1 MSETV
6 SWVLEAKVKDGAF
19 DDAKALMD
27 EMSAATQ
34 ADEPGAL
41 AYEWFASEDKTKICL
56 YERYAD
62 SAATMVHLG
71 NFGSKFA
78 DRMMALMEPKTPKA
92 ETGRPGSRWVEGR
105 RLAVALTASEECLRK
120 WSKE

>member
-6 SWVLEAKVKDGAF
+6 SWVLKAKVKDGAF

-78 DRMMALMEPKTPKA
+78 DRMMALMEPTGLTVFGDPSA
-92 ETGRPGSRWVEGR
+92 EVRAG
-105 RLAVALTASEECLRK
+105 LAPFGAVHMAQVAGFAR
-120 WSKE
+120 

>member
-1 MSETV
+1 MSNTV
-6 SWVLEAKVKDGAF
+6 SWVFQLKVKDGEY
-19 DDAKALMD
+19 DNAKALMD

-41 AYEWFASEDKTKICL
+41 VYEWFASEDKTTVHV
-56 YERYAD
+56 YERYSD

-78 DRMMALMEPKTPKA
+78 ERMLAITEPTGFTVFGDPSADVRGVLADFGAVHMAQ
-92 ETGRPGSRWVEGR
+92 
-105 RLAVALTASEECLRK
+105 VAGFAR
-120 WSKE
+120 